1 MQKHIVNS
9 GRKKYFQYM
18 YTSTSLDLEVDELAT
33 SYLVLVSYT
42 GLHLYLRK
50 LQVFRKLFPQVIE
63 FWILF
68 LLVGTLGNYVK
79 RVNFT

>member
-33 SYLVLVSYT
+33 SYLVLVSFF
-42 GLHLYLRK
+42 GLRLYLQNCK
-50 LQVFRKLFPQVIE
+50 CFRKLFPQAIE
-63 FWILF
+63 F
-68 LLVGTLGNYVK
+68 
-79 RVNFT
+79 